1 MDSRAKGVRGE
12 LEAAQALSRIG
23 LDARRAQQY
32 SGKAGTADLMLEA
45 DLHVEV
51 KLTER
56 LNPYSFMSQA
66 IADSRS
72 KKTPLVVMRSS
83 YKPWLILCRLD
94 DLPKVAEEVIR
105 ARGIRPED
113 QGSDVRREG
122 ADPSPQPGA
131 SGVEMDALPP
141 AVAEPEPVVR

>member
-12 LEAAQALSRIG
+12 LEAAEALSRIG
-23 LDARRAQQY
+23 IECRRAQQY
-32 SGKAGTADLMLEA
+32 CGKAGDADLSCEA

-72 KKTPLVVMRSS
+72 RKTPLVVMRSS

-105 ARGIRPED
+105 ARAIQKPD
-113 QGSDVRREG
+113 
-122 ADPSPQPGA
+122 
-131 SGVEMDALPP
+131 SG
-141 AVAEPEPVVR
+141 PVV